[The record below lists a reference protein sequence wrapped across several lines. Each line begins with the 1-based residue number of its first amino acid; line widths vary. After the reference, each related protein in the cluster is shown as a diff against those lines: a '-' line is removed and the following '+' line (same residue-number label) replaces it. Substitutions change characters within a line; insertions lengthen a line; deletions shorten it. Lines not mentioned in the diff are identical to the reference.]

1 MLNEDPPRIAVV
13 SPFLDK
19 QHGTERAASEQVER
33 LAWDYGYEV
42 HLYCQRVEDVGGVEE
57 YRGRGGAAGEP
68 ERSPGRIWWHRV
80 SEAPGPHV
88 GKFLWWMR
96 ANRRQRVRDGKEY
109 GLKYDLVYS
118 PGINCRDADAILIHV
133 VFAELV
139 TRIEKELELEKNP
152 AGSWPRVLH
161 RRIYY
166 RLVGGLEKK
175 IYPDERVT
183 LGAVSGLTAREV
195 QRRFGRGDVR
205 VIPNGVDTRTFNPE
219 ERQRRRAESRRQLRL
234 EERDFVLLLLGNGWK
249 NKGLDCLLG
258 AAARCPDLSLV
269 MLVVGSDDRRP
280 YQPMIEHLRLGE
292 RVKFLDPSAD
302 VMQYYAAADVYAGPS
317 LYDTFGLPV
326 VEAMACGLPVVTSAT
341 TGTAERITDGED
353 GFVLRDARNQ
363 EELAG
368 VIRRLF
374 APGELRSQVGERA
387 ARKARQF
394 GWEQN
399 AQQTH
404 ELLQEALR
412 RKRTGA
418 GVGAV
423 RS

>member
-1 MLNEDPPRIAVV
+1 VLNQDPPRIAVV

-19 QHGTERAASEQVER
+19 RHGTERAASEQVER
-33 LAWDYGYEV
+33 LARDYDYEV
-42 HLYCQRVEDVGGVEE
+42 HLYCQRLEDVAGVEE
-57 YRGRGGAAGEP
+57 YRGRRGAASEP

-80 SEAPGPHV
+80 SQAPGPHV
-88 GKFLWWMR
+88 GKFLCWMR
-96 ANRRQRVRDGKEY
+96 ANRRQRVSDGKEY

-133 VFAELV
+133 VFAELLG
-139 TRIEKELELEKNP
+139 RIEKELELEKSL
-152 AGSWPRVLH
+152 AGSWLRVVH
-161 RRIYY
+161 RRMYY
-166 RLVGGLEKK
+166 RLVQRLEKK
-175 IYPDERVT
+175 IYPDARVT
-183 LGAVSGLTAREV
+183 LGAVSRQTAQEL

-205 VIPNGVDTRTFNPE
+205 VIPNGVDTQLFNPQ
-219 ERQRRRAESRRQLRL
+219 ERQRRRAESRSQLRL
-234 EERDFVLLLLGNGWK
+234 QERDFVLLLVGNGWK

-258 AAARCPDLSLV
+258 AAARCPDLPLV
-269 MLVVGSDDRRP
+269 VLVVGSDDRRP
-280 YQPMIEHLRLGE
+280 YQPMIEHLQQGE
-292 RVKFLDPSAD
+292 RVKFLEPSAD
-302 VMQYYAAADVYAGPS
+302 VMLYYAAADVYAGPS

-341 TGTAERITDGED
+341 TGAAERITDGED
-353 GFVLRDARNQ
+353 GFVLRDARSQ

-374 APGELRSQVGERA
+374 ARGELRSQVGERA

-412 RKRTGA
+412 RKRAVA
-418 GVGAV
+418 GVRAT